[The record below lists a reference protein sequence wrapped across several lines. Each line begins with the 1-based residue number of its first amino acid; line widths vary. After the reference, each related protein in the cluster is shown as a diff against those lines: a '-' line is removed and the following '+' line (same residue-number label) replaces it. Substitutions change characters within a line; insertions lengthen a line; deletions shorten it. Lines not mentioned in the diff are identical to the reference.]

1 MSVDLQADSLGSFE
15 CHAAEGAPALYGA
28 SSIDGEKSGAK
39 EAAGSGSGPCKRT
52 LWMDLEY
59 ARIPQNME
67 ALNEN
72 TGTIF
77 RRENSGPF

>member
-39 EAAGSGSGPCKRT
+39 EAAGSGSGPCKRNPV
-52 LWMDLEY
+52 DGFGVCPDSPEY
-59 ARIPQNME
+59 GS
-67 ALNEN
+67 LK
-72 TGTIF
+72 
-77 RRENSGPF
+77 